1 MRRFTQSI
9 LRYTQAAMSNLQT
22 VWRWTRSLF
31 GAQTQWYEV
40 LLLLIGIMGSIATQ
54 LDMIREFFPVHTL
67 IKLDSWIGTAFG
79 VVSASFIYKA
89 WWYLQN
95 SGDNEDKLKDGALSA
110 TVGILFLLIAV
121 SFGVDLPFTG

>member
-1 MRRFTQSI
+1 MRRFAQSI
-9 LRYTQAAMSNLQT
+9 LRYTQAAWS
-22 VWRWTRSLF
+22 WIRSFYRPLIRRYEFIILF
-31 GAQTQWYEV
+31 
-40 LLLLIGIMGSIATQ
+40 IGFMGMIAGQ
-54 LDMIREFFPVHTL
+54 IDIIRDFLPVHTL
-67 IKLDSWIGTAFG
+67 IKFDSWTGTAFG

-95 SGDNEDKLKDGALSA
+95 SGDNEDKMKDGALSA

>member
-1 MRRFTQSI
+1 MRRFAQSI
-9 LRYTQAAMSNLQT
+9 LRYTKA
-22 VWRWTRSLF
+22 VCGWIRSLYRPLVRRYEYF
-31 GAQTQWYEV
+31 ILFIGFMGMIAAQ
-40 LLLLIGIMGSIATQ
+40 IDI
-54 LDMIREFFPVHTL
+54 IRDFLPVHTL
-67 IKLDSWIGTAFG
+67 IKFEAWTGTAFG
-79 VVSASFIYKA
+79 VVSASFLYKA